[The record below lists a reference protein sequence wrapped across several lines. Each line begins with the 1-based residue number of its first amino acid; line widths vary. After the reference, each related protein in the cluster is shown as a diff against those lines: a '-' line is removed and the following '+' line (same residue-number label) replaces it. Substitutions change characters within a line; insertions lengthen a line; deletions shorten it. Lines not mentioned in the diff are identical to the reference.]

1 MVYEKKQ
8 FMEMTDDEIETNA
21 PKFASSIYWTDVERH
36 SYTITT
42 VNASFLPNYWKIT
55 LLLLQCQVG
64 K

>member
-42 VNASFLPNYWKIT
+42 VNASFLPNY
-55 LLLLQCQVG
+55 
-64 K
+64 